1 MISPLASPGL
11 CDVGVMLRFPFVLSQ
26 ADFLYGRDE
35 KGRGKSAPLGS
46 RVKVVG
52 NFPGYAVRKFLGLGK
67 IGDNW
72 AEENTQRAKR
82 LRGIQE
88 KNN

>member
-1 MISPLASPGL
+1 
-11 CDVGVMLRFPFVLSQ
+11 
-26 ADFLYGRDE
+26 
-35 KGRGKSAPLGS
+35 LGS

-52 NFPGYAVRKFLGLGK
+52 NFPGYAVRKFLRLGK

-82 LRGIQE
+82 LRGIQVQY
-88 KNN
+88 K